1 MSDSSRSRRKRSR
14 HNDPDGAGPSRDA
27 AFKVTVSGGH
37 RYPPKLVEQWRQGT
51 LCDCTIV
58 VDPETFSGHRNVLAA
73 ASGYFAGLYS
83 GAGVVMRERNGG
95 PAQLEGMSPEVFGAA
110 LEFMYTGE
118 CGLPE
123 TMLTEL
129 LQAASRLQV
138 EDLLRATTQALA
150 LKERLQPSNCLAI
163 WELAERLGL
172 AELQE
177 HARESAT
184 RDFEKLQSSPES
196 LFLSLPHARLATL
209 LADMNLNVE
218 SEDAAFQAMV
228 AWARHQQPAPSEA
241 ELEQLLSLIRFPRMT
256 RAFLVDVEPLLLGHP
271 RGAIIY
277 AQSFREV
284 QFCDDTPRAK
294 KRLVRLSASNVKYT
308 DLKAEMAVRICG
320 EMGEVKQACE
330 QRAPGASEA
339 VEWNEDMV
347 DYFEERH
354 RGAGLRIRKI
364 SQELQA
370 AELEHPSGGSD
381 HFWFPFNVL
390 ARAARLG

>member
-138 EDLLRATTQALA
+138 EDLLRATTQAL
-150 LKERLQPSNCLAI
+150 KERLQRS
-163 WELAERLGL
+163 
-172 AELQE
+172 
-177 HARESAT
+177 H
-184 RDFEKLQSSPES
+184 
-196 LFLSLPHARLATL
+196 
-209 LADMNLNVE
+209 
-218 SEDAAFQAMV
+218 
-228 AWARHQQPAPSEA
+228 
-241 ELEQLLSLIRFPRMT
+241 
-256 RAFLVDVEPLLLGHP
+256 
-271 RGAIIY
+271 
-277 AQSFREV
+277 
-284 QFCDDTPRAK
+284 
-294 KRLVRLSASNVKYT
+294 
-308 DLKAEMAVRICG
+308 
-320 EMGEVKQACE
+320 
-330 QRAPGASEA
+330 
-339 VEWNEDMV
+339 
-347 DYFEERH
+347 
-354 RGAGLRIRKI
+354 
-364 SQELQA
+364 
-370 AELEHPSGGSD
+370 
-381 HFWFPFNVL
+381 
-390 ARAARLG
+390 